1 MTRAVTGA
9 TRVAGIIGDPITHSA
24 SPPIHNA
31 AYAALGLD
39 WIYVAFRVEPGR
51 AAEALA
57 GARALGMA
65 GLNVTMPHKAD
76 AARACDDLSATA
88 ARLGAVNTVV
98 IRDGRCVGDS
108 TDGPGFLRAL
118 ADEGIDPCGLAV
130 VLLGAGGAARAIA
143 GALGDVGARV
153 TIAARREDAAV
164 STAALVPGGTAV
176 VLDHA
181 DAAIEAADIVVN
193 ATPLGMREESP
204 PFDVG
209 CLGPGQ
215 VVVDTV
221 YEPSETP
228 LLAAARARGARAVNG
243 LGMLVHQAALAFESF
258 TGVSAPL
265 DEMRAA
271 AKGAP

>member
-9 TRVAGIIGDPITHSA
+9 TRVAGIIGDPIAHSA
-24 SPPIHNA
+24 SPRIHNA
-31 AYAALGLD
+31 AYATLGMD

-57 GARALGMA
+57 GAATLGIA

-76 AARACDDLSATA
+76 AARACDELSAVA

-98 IRDGRCVGDS
+98 VRDGRLVGDS

-118 ADEGIDPCGLAV
+118 ADEGLDPCGLPL
-130 VLLGAGGAARAIA
+130 VLLGAGGAARAVA
-143 GALGDVGARV
+143 AALGDVGARV
-153 TIAARREDAAV
+153 TVAARREDAAV
-164 STAALVPGGTAV
+164 STAALVPGGKAV
-176 VLDHA
+176 ALDHV
-181 DAAIEAADIVVN
+181 DVAIETADVVVN
-193 ATPLGMREESP
+193 ATPLGMNEERP

-209 CLGPGQ
+209 RLGPGQ

-228 LLAAARARGARAVNG
+228 LLAVSRARGARAING
-243 LGMLVHQAALAFESF
+243 LGMLVHQAALAFEAF

-265 DEMRAA
+265 DAMQAA
-271 AKGAP
+271 ARSAR